1 MVAIFAATDSN
12 LQIVYALIVCTLCL
26 LFQVS
31 LSSSSV
37 FNSCTSDTGTR
48 LNFIPCCVHQA
59 ETQPYA
65 DDGDDLLGAVSST
78 CLAMTLTVGL
88 GLAVP
93 TADPNVR
100 WMLEVLAIGVS
111 VFAFLLGI
119 YQFIC
124 DTWDEFNDN
133 KDQADAAATK
143 CCAGRK
149 SGASKSRAAQDIA
162 EVKGTAC
169 AS

>member
-1 MVAIFAATDSN
+1 
-12 LQIVYALIVCTLCL
+12 
-26 LFQVS
+26 
-31 LSSSSV
+31 
-37 FNSCTSDTGTR
+37 
-48 LNFIPCCVHQA
+48 
-59 ETQPYA
+59 
-65 DDGDDLLGAVSST
+65 
-78 CLAMTLTVGL
+78 MTLTVGL